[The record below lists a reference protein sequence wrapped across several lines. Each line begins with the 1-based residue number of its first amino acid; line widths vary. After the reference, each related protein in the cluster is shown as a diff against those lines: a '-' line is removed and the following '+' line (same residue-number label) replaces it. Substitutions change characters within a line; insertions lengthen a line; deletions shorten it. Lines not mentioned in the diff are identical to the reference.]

1 MSDYN
6 EEISDSFVETV
17 KQKKPRT
24 PAQEEAF
31 KKMLEKKQEIN
42 RIKKEHTAVM
52 KQEKNMEKS
61 QALKEKE
68 SKTKQI
74 QQKLSEYKTDD
85 EDEIEQPIKKT
96 KPRKKAVKKIVY
108 EDPSSSSDEEIIVVR
123 PKKSKSKKKKKK
135 VIVQESSSSE
145 EEEIQKPARNNLS
158 QNVDRT
164 AQDQL
169 KFDLQSE
176 RIHSAMRSLGFI

>member
-1 MSDYN
+1 M
-6 EEISDSFVETV
+6 TP
-17 KQKKPRT
+17 KQK
-24 PAQEEAF
+24 EAF
-31 KKMLEKKQEIN
+31 EKMLEKKKDMD
-42 RIKKEHTAVM
+42 RIRKEHTDAVKAE
-52 KQEKNMEKS
+52 KQ
-61 QALKEKE
+61 AVLKEKE
-68 SKTKQI
+68 IKTKQI

-85 EDEIEQPIKKT
+85 EEKEEQPVKKL
-96 KPRKKAVKKIVY
+96 RKKAVKKIVY

-135 VIVQESSSSE
+135 VVVHESSSSE
-145 EEEIQKPARNNLS
+145 EEEIHKPARNNIN

-176 RIHSAMRSLGFI
+176 RIHSAMRSLGFL